1 MPTREYKPKQSVTLL
16 RQIEVE
22 IANGKPHRRP
32 ARRHRS
38 LCRHTTAG
46 EKTSA
51 S

>member
-1 MPTREYKPKQSVTLL
+1 MPTREYKPKQSVTLP

-22 IANGKPHRRP
+22 IANGKPQACQEAQITVQTHYP
-32 ARRHRS
+32 
-38 LCRHTTAG
+38 G